1 MYENIV
7 LPIDLNH
14 GESWEKALPTALAL
28 CQTFNAKLH
37 VVTVLPDYRM
47 PLVGSFF
54 PADFSEKARRKLSEA
69 QRKFVDEHVPG
80 DTEVQCHIVE
90 GSPYEGII
98 RTAKSVR
105 ADLIVMASH
114 NRHELADFLVGPNAE
129 HVVRHAD
136 ISVMVVR

>member
-1 MYENIV
+1 MYQNIV
-7 LPIDLNH
+7 LPVDLNH
-14 GESWEKALPTALAL
+14 DESWQKALPTALAL
-28 CQTFNAKLH
+28 CRTFDAALH

-69 QRKFVDEHVPG
+69 QRKFVDEHVPS
-80 DTEVQCHIVE
+80 DARVHCHIVE

-98 RTAKSVR
+98 RTAKSVK

-114 NRHELADFLVGPNAE
+114 NRHELADFLVGPNVE